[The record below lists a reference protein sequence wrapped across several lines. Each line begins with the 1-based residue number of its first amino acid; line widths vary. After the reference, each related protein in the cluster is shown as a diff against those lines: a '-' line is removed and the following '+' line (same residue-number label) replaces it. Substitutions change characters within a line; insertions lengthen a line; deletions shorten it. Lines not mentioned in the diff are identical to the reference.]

1 MENELEH
8 WGTKG
13 MRWGI
18 RRYQNKDG
26 TLTPAGRKRYQKE
39 LAKLKEKEKIIK
51 NRQKSQ
57 AKFDELNRKRK
68 QLDDLKKGKVPSTT
82 KKSEEAPK
90 RKSIKDMSD
99 EELQAFINRTNLEK
113 QYKEALAYQNKATI
127 SRGQKFA
134 QTLMND
140 VVAPVSKEVGKAVL
154 KRIMTNAVNKAFD
167 AAGKGKDEGQNQDKN
182 KDKKDKNEGQ
192 NQDQNKDKKDK

>member
-26 TLTPAGRKRYQKE
+26 TLTLAGRKRYQKE
-39 LAKLKEKEKIIK
+39 LAKLKEKEKVIK

-57 AKFDELNRKRK
+57 AKFDELERKRK
-68 QLDDLKKGKVPSTT
+68 QLDDLKKGKVFSTT
-82 KKSEEAPK
+82 KKFEEAPK

-127 SRGQKFA
+127 SRGRKFA
-134 QTLMND
+134 QTLVND

-167 AAGKGKDEGQNQDKN
+167 AGKGKNEGQSKDKNQDQS
-182 KDKKDKNEGQ
+182 KDKKDK
-192 NQDQNKDKKDK
+192 

>member
-26 TLTPAGRKRYQKE
+26 TLTLAGRKRYQKE
-39 LAKLKEKEKIIK
+39 LAKLKEKEKVIK

-57 AKFDELNRKRK
+57 AKFDELDRKRK
-68 QLDDLKKGKVPSTT
+68 QLDDLKKGRVSSTT
-82 KKSEEAPK
+82 KKFEEAPK

-127 SRGQKFA
+127 SRGRKFA

-167 AAGKGKDEGQNQDKN
+167 AGKG
-182 KDKKDKNEGQ
+182 KNEGQ
-192 NQDQNKDKKDK
+192 NQDQSKDKNQDQSKDKNQDQSKDKKDK

>member
-26 TLTPAGRKRYQKE
+26 TLTLAGRKRYQKE
-39 LAKLKEKEKIIK
+39 LAKLKEKEKVIK

-57 AKFDELNRKRK
+57 AKFDELDRKRK
-68 QLDDLKKGKVPSTT
+68 QLDDLKKGKVSSTT
-82 KKSEEAPK
+82 KKFEEAPK

-127 SRGQKFA
+127 SRGRKFA
-134 QTLMND
+134 QTLVNE

-167 AAGKGKDEGQNQDKN
+167 AGKGKNEGQSKDKNQDQSKDKN
-182 KDKKDKNEGQ
+182 QDQSKDKKDK
-192 NQDQNKDKKDK
+192 